1 MVRCPHC
8 GLGHAA
14 TRTHCPTTGL
24 PVSASPAEASAAR
37 AALRRGDRTTRSGRS
52 RVRRVEDLIG
62 RIVGEYR
69 ILGLIGQ
76 GGMGTVYEV
85 ESLTRTFRAALKVL
99 RPDQLGKAESISRFE
114 REGRVLASIRH
125 PNICHVYDV
134 GRLGDDSPYLV
145 MEKLEGETLAG
156 RIERAGPGIGLP
168 WENVVGIILQA
179 LEALEAAHSKN
190 VIHRDFKPENIFIS
204 ADATRGVKVLD
215 FGISKQTGMEDAQAN
230 LTRTGMVMGTPYY
243 MAPEQAMG
251 DRNLDR
257 RVDVWAAGVVMY
269 EAMAGVRPFVA
280 KNYNAL
286 LVQILTTHPK
296 PIDELVRGLPKG
308 LPGVLARALE
318 KKRDARFL
326 SVRELGDALR
336 AVQRSNDRG
345 LHMGRVVTG
354 PPQVA
359 RPADPGYA
367 GSQDRPPS
375 AAQRPAAQVP
385 HHVAASPA
393 HHRAPVLRAPQHGAS
408 PVASTNM
415 VIPPM
420 RPPEAMLRAAASSP
434 TGPRPTLPMA
444 SGPTAPPASPSEPR
458 NRIGRGTQVMG
469 SQGRPSAPVAARGRS
484 LSDKAPNSIGRP
496 QLAAPESMDEE
507 ESVALTLHHRRGK
520 PPTLDLRPKE
530 LTGTG
535 PESATVLRPHGHPV
549 PREHLPIRELEDEP
563 TTVLLRGDGEET
575 PTVDD
580 DDATQVDP
588 PLFDAETTGSR
599 RR

>member
-85 ESLTRTFRAALKVL
+85 ESLTRPFRAALKVL

-145 MEKLEGETLAG
+145 MEKLDGETLAR
-156 RIERAGPGIGLP
+156 RIERAGNGMGLA
-168 WENVVGIILQA
+168 WESVVGIILQA
-179 LEALEAAHSKN
+179 LEGLDAAHSKN

-204 ADATRGVKVLD
+204 SDATRGVKVLD
-215 FGISKQTGMEDAQAN
+215 FGISKQTGMEDAQGS

-269 EAMAGVRPFVA
+269 EAIAGLRPFVA

-296 PIDELVRGLPKG
+296 PIDEVVSGLPKG
-308 LPGVLARALE
+308 LPAVLGRALE

-326 SVRELGDALR
+326 SVRELGEALR
-336 AVQRSNDRG
+336 AIQRANDRG
-345 LHMGRVVTG
+345 LHQGRA
-354 PPQVA
+354 VA
-359 RPADPGYA
+359 GLTPTRSPEPAPLHR
-367 GSQDRPPS
+367 S
-375 AAQRPAAQVP
+375 AQRAAP
-385 HHVAASPA
+385 
-393 HHRAPVLRAPQHGAS
+393 LHGVS
-408 PVASTNM
+408 PVAATHTA
-415 VIPPM
+415 IPPM
-420 RPPEAMLRAAASSP
+420 RPPQGMLTNSP
-434 TGPRPTLPMA
+434 APQTSAVP
-444 SGPTAPPASPSEPR
+444 SGAEGR
-458 NRIGRGTQVMG
+458 NRLGRGTQVMG
-469 SQGRPSAPVAARGRS
+469 SQARPVPTATRGRS
-484 LSDKAPNSIGRP
+484 LSDRAPSSFGRP
-496 QLAAPESMDEE
+496 QLAAPEALDEE
-507 ESVALTLHHRRGK
+507 DSVALTLHHRRGK
-520 PPTLDLRPKE
+520 PPTVDLRPKE

-535 PESATVLRPHGHPV
+535 PESSTVLRPHGHPV
-549 PREHLPIRELEDEP
+549 PREQLPGAAAFRELEDEP
-563 TTVLLRGDGEET
+563 TTVLLREDGEET

-580 DDATQVDP
+580 DDATHVDP
-588 PLFDAETTGSR
+588 PHHFFDVETTGSR